1 MSNHFNKFKILTC
14 TNNPVDFNNIAIN
27 RLLTNKP
34 KSRGSLNQFFN
45 NFDSKININ
54 KCPSMKKI
62 NKNGRKSAVMFS
74 NNPSTVET
82 SVSNSI
88 FDGSVNTKN
97 QVSFGFKFTKQN
109 KEQSERKSVP
119 KALIY
124 YVPKHIKN
132 KLIFDIVF
140 GHYYILSKNKE
151 DIKKLD
157 VFIFEMQKKF
167 NKKTRKLYSKDMIE
181 IINDNN
187 NNEGSEISSTVRT
200 KRDDFNNNA
209 GKYFEIQEKLYFFK
223 KLEDLLALY
232 SLILFYYIKNRN
244 KYKAKTIYL
253 IMINQNLKCMNYLEN
268 LIDFK
273 LLVSEKNNR
282 NLLRIFQ
289 ITMKIQL
296 KIYNF
301 LIKYAFFLQ
310 ISYYG
315 NLFMKK
321 YFNLS
326 HKFYLFWTG
335 VHKMKCSEIENENQ
349 VKQWF
354 CQLNYYSTYYS
365 IFNYLPLSI
374 PISLCNVILN
384 IYNNIDDR
392 YYELKDK
399 NLILCTLYNKSIL
412 LYVNGQS
419 EEAINSLKEVKK
431 KLFLFIEDNYIEEEK
446 TTPLKNITHSSLL
459 VDNKK
464 KSKNKSKSKNKNKR
478 KGLSSIQKL
487 FKVISKS
494 RILLKNASK
503 KALSNNSKKQ
513 IINMNKKFENY
524 FLSNAPFNIFNFVNY
539 YLKIYNIK
547 IEGTEGKINPK
558 ATFSKKIKKYESIS
572 PYRRSFLQLTE
583 VDKNKLRYL
592 PNIFKSPFLM
602 KTELLLGEIE
612 IDRKNYRAAYTY
624 INHSLAIISIFRKIK
639 NIFYLSKYI
648 HEQKIIK
655 EFLNII
661 DYSNKKD
668 ESLLSENQE
677 NSSDDDIDNNTLSKS
692 EIYERE
698 YELKK
703 KINVNKKILKEFEK
717 FFVFFT
723 TLSAYQIKV
732 LNDTQPTSEK
742 RNFLPILFQNQF
754 KDCLTIR
761 QIIALENLHE
771 MSLSRYMIL
780 KDPSKLILPKN
791 LNINPLYFEQPE
803 LFSPRYFLFE
813 KKRKINAQQKERE
826 SIQKRTYQIFL
837 LIMKSKNA
845 KIYTQNF
852 LNSNYNYVIK
862 IIENS
867 TQKEINKM
875 IDNPDILIK
884 PIEKFKKKN
893 PGIEKNKLNIRH
905 KSQVCIPRK
914 KILNKKL
921 SLMNEY
927 DIKMSLY
934 DKNNLAKNHLK
945 TSYSDKLTNIANY
958 NLINRTCTSSDNKY
972 IAFSKNSKK
981 ENNFNKNN
989 SKKDNFDSFK
999 SISISFD

>member
-1 MSNHFNKFKILTC
+1 
-14 TNNPVDFNNIAIN
+14 
-27 RLLTNKP
+27 
-34 KSRGSLNQFFN
+34 
-45 NFDSKININ
+45 
-54 KCPSMKKI
+54 
-62 NKNGRKSAVMFS
+62 
-74 NNPSTVET
+74 
-82 SVSNSI
+82 
-88 FDGSVNTKN
+88 
-97 QVSFGFKFTKQN
+97 
-109 KEQSERKSVP
+109 
-119 KALIY
+119 
-124 YVPKHIKN
+124 
-132 KLIFDIVF
+132 
-140 GHYYILSKNKE
+140 
-151 DIKKLD
+151 
-157 VFIFEMQKKF
+157 
-167 NKKTRKLYSKDMIE
+167 
-181 IINDNN
+181 
-187 NNEGSEISSTVRT
+187 
-200 KRDDFNNNA
+200 
-209 GKYFEIQEKLYFFK
+209 
-223 KLEDLLALY
+223 
-232 SLILFYYIKNRN
+232 
-244 KYKAKTIYL
+244 
-253 IMINQNLKCMNYLEN
+253 MINQNLKYINYLEN

-273 LLVSEKNNR
+273 LLVSEKNNK

-289 ITMKIQL
+289 ITMKILL

-301 LIKYAFFLQ
+301 LIKYSFFLK

-315 NLFMKK
+315 NLFMKR
-321 YFNLS
+321 YFILS
-326 HKFYLFWTG
+326 YKFYLFWTG
-335 VHKMKCSEIENENQ
+335 VHKMKSSEIENENQ

-365 IFNYLPLSI
+365 IYNYLPLSI
-374 PISLCNVILN
+374 PISLCNIILN

-412 LYVNGQS
+412 LYVNGKS

-431 KLFLFIEDNYIEEEK
+431 KLFIFIEDNYIEEDK
-446 TTPLKNITHSSLL
+446 KNPLKNITHSSLI

-464 KSKNKSKSKNKNKR
+464 KSKSKSKSKNKR

-487 FKVISKS
+487 FKVINKS
-494 RILLKNASK
+494 RILLKNCPSK
-503 KALSNNSKKQ
+503 NAINNIFKKQ

-524 FLSNAPFNIFNFVNY
+524 FLSNSPFNIINFINY

-558 ATFSKKIKKYESIS
+558 ATFCKKIKKYEGDT
-572 PYRRSFLQLTE
+572 PNRRSFLQLTE
-583 VDKNKLRYL
+583 MDKNKQRQL
-592 PNIFKSPFLM
+592 PNIFKSPLLI

-624 INHSLAIISIFRKIK
+624 INHSLAIISVFRKIK
-639 NIFYLSKYI
+639 NIVYLSKFRP
-648 HEQKIIK
+648 EQKIIK

-661 DYSNKKD
+661 DYSNIKD
-668 ESLLSENQE
+668 ESLLSENLE
-677 NSSDDDIDNNTLSKS
+677 NSSDDDIDNNTMSKS
-692 EIYERE
+692 ELYERE
-698 YELKK
+698 YELKE
-703 KINVNKKILKEFEK
+703 KIIVNKKILKEVEK

-742 RNFLPILFQNQF
+742 RNFLPILFKNQL

-761 QIIALENLHE
+761 QIIALENLHA

-780 KDPSKLILPKN
+780 KDPSKLILPNN

-803 LFSPRYFLFE
+803 LFSPRYFLLE
-813 KKRKINAQQKERE
+813 KKRKINVQQKERE
-826 SIQKRTYQIFL
+826 SIQKRTYKIFL
-837 LIMKSKNA
+837 LIMQSKNA

-852 LNSNYNYVIK
+852 LNSNYSYVIK

-867 TQKEINKM
+867 TQNEINKM

-893 PGIEKNKLNIRH
+893 PVIGKNKLNIRH
-905 KSQVCIPRK
+905 KSQVCIPHK

-934 DKNNLAKNHLK
+934 DRKNNIAKKHLK
-945 TSYSDKLTNIANY
+945 TSYSDKFTDIGNY
-958 NLINRTCTSSDNKY
+958 NPINRTCTSSDNKF

-981 ENNFNKNN
+981 GNNFNKNN
-989 SKKDNFDSFK
+989 SKKDCFDSSK
-999 SISISFD
+999 SISISVD